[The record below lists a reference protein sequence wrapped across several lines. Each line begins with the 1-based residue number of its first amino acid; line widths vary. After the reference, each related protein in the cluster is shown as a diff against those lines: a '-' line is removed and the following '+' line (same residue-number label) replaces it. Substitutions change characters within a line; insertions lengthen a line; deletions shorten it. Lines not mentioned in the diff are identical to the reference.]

1 MIKKIATATSLLAL
15 SSFAAWDRFPVL
27 DAGKGQVKV
36 GVSDAFSTESD
47 VNGYSLYLN
56 TQARYTVVPNLE
68 LAAIVPY
75 RLGKDAE
82 NYGSMGLD
90 RPIVSLRYWIPANIG
105 VYADFSLPVGSE
117 DVTDKHISI
126 TPGLQFATDVSP
138 TIAVAAE
145 ASYIINLEKDDEKD
159 GNELW
164 VGAEADFKAGNAT
177 PWVGLDFVMLGDSE
191 SAGES
196 FSPEDDN
203 GFFLSAG
210 SSLSITPM
218 LGVDASVSYGLSG
231 YGEKALGLEGN
242 IVASF

>member
-27 DAGKGQVKV
+27 DAGKGQVKI

-47 VNGYSLYLN
+47 ATGYNLYLN

-75 RLGKDAE
+75 RLGKDE
-82 NYGSMGLD
+82 EYYGSMGLD

-105 VYADFSLPVGSE
+105 VYADFTLPVGSE

-126 TPGLQFATDVSP
+126 TPGLQFAADVSP

-145 ASYIINLEKDDEKD
+145 AAYVFNMEKDDYTES
-159 GNELW
+159 NALW
-164 VGAEADFKAGNAT
+164 LGAEADFKAGSAT
-177 PWVGLDFVMLGDSE
+177 PWVGLDFVMLGDAE
-191 SAGES
+191 DAGES
-196 FSPEDDN
+196 VSPEDDN
-203 GFFLSAG
+203 GLFLGLG
-210 SSLSITPM
+210 STFSITPM
-218 LGVDASVSYGLSG
+218 LGVDASATYGLSG
-231 YGEKALGLEGN
+231 YGEKVLSLEGN